1 MFSNFVTNAPFVPKF
16 SDFNL
21 TGEKG
26 KKIKGSVVLMRK
38 NALDFNDF
46 TSSALDTVSEF
57 LGGGISVQLVSATNA
72 DQSAN
77 GRAKLGKP
85 AYLENWMFSLV
96 PLTAGDSAF
105 GVNMEWDDQIGVP
118 GAILVKNNHET
129 EFFLKSVILEDV
141 PGVGRMH
148 FVCNSWVYPAR
159 RYKRDRIF
167 C

>member
-16 SDFNL
+16 SDFNI

-72 DQSAN
+72 DQS
-77 GRAKLGKP
+77 GQ
-85 AYLENWMFSLV
+85 FSPSCL
-96 PLTAGDSAF
+96 
-105 GVNMEWDDQIGVP
+105 
-118 GAILVKNNHET
+118 
-129 EFFLKSVILEDV
+129 
-141 PGVGRMH
+141 
-148 FVCNSWVYPAR
+148 
-159 RYKRDRIF
+159 
-167 C
+167 